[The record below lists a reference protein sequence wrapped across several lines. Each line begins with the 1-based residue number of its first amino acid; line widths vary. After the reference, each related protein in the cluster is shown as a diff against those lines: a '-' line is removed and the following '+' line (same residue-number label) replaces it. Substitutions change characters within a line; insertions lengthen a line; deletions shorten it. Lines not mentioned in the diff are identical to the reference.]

1 MENRLKLRSKLLLAL
16 LLTVALVEGTV
27 PLTNERVRRLGD
39 MLKCKCGCQASI
51 TGCNMINCH
60 FSDPVRTQLLQM
72 VDQGLSDKEVF
83 AEMERVY
90 GKEILLKPPTEG
102 FYLLSWTMPFVGIA
116 GGLGIIYLVLRRY
129 MRWRSAAEGPDP
141 AETES
146 SELAQYRER
155 IDKDLSDME

>member
-1 MENRLKLRSKLLLAL
+1 MKLRSKLLLAL

-90 GKEILLKPPTEG
+90 GKDILLKPPTEG
-102 FYLLSWTMPFVGIA
+102 FYLLSWTMPFVSLA

-129 MRWRSAAEGPDP
+129 MKRRPAAEGPEP
-141 AETES
+141 AVAES